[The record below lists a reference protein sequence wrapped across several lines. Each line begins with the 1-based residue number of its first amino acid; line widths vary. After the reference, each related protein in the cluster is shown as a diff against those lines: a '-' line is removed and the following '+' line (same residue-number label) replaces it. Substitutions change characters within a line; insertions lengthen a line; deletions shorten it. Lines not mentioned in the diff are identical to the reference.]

1 MNLTHLLSAPT
12 RSAWR
17 KWLKSHFKTD
27 KDIWLVYYKKES
39 RRPRISYNDAVEEAL
54 CFGWIDSTVKSL
66 DNDRYAQR
74 FSPRNPKAEY
84 SQSNKVRLAK
94 LIREKRVHKDVLK
107 TLGNIGVGN
116 VTIPPD
122 ILRAIKDNKAAWA
135 NFHKYSQTYRDIRIA
150 FIKGAR
156 NRPNH
161 STSSGRR
168 PPPLSS
174 SSTSESTSAIRARR
188 LSAGML
194 SLGHVKGHAVNSRQL
209 LEAFCQFLC
218 ANGNHR

>member
-1 MNLTHLLSAPT
+1 MNLTHLLSVPT

-39 RRPRISYNDAVEEAL
+39 GRPRISYNDAVEEAL

-94 LIREKRVHKDVLK
+94 LIRERRVYKDVLK

-156 NRPNH
+156 NRPK
-161 STSSGRR
+161 
-168 PPPLSS
+168 
-174 SSTSESTSAIRARR
+174 EFEKR
-188 LSAGML
+188 LRYFVKMTAAGKQI
-194 SLGHVKGHAVNSRQL
+194 GFGGIKKY
-209 LEAFCQFLC
+209 F
-218 ANGNHR
+218 